1 MVTVR
6 TGQLTIALAA
16 ATALVIVAASAQQPP
31 PTPEQKPTQQTQ
43 APENNNATKS
53 YLPDLGDFMAGIQ
66 RNHEKLWFAGQARNW
81 PLADYHLAE
90 LKEILSDVE
99 DYIPRYKSVP
109 IGEMIDAVITGQIA
123 DLERAV
129 AAKDFTKFSASFD
142 ALTQACNSCHQ
153 AVGRGFIVIKR
164 PMLSTYTNQDFSPKS
179 K

>member
-1 MVTVR
+1 MVR
-6 TGQLTIALAA
+6 TGRLTIALAG
-16 ATALVIVAASAQQPP
+16 ATALVTVATSAQQAPP
-31 PTPEQKPTQQTQ
+31 SPEQKPAQQTQ
-43 APENNNATKS
+43 TPQNKDAPKS

-81 PLADYHLAE
+81 PLADYHVAE

-99 DYIPRYKSVP
+99 DYVPRYKSVP
-109 IGEMIDAVITGQIA
+109 IDEMIDAVITGQIA

-129 AAKDFTKFSASFD
+129 AAKDFSKFSASFD
-142 ALTQACNSCHQ
+142 AVTQACNSCHQ

-164 PMLSTYTNQDFSPKS
+164 PTLSTYTNQDFTPKS